1 MRTRAV
7 AVASERSLA
16 VGQVELECLPEALIV
31 VYRGVGAFRK
41 GYAPGA
47 LTTGT
52 RIEVPWNSVR
62 EASFEG
68 DRLFLQVDEAIT
80 PHHRLLLAGFSAGD
94 PPDPSELRKQRL
106 LLRIGTGVA
115 MLVGGLL
122 AAVTVTR
129 ISSDAGA
136 SAAVLLGCFGAGVV
150 LFVGLV
156 ADHRLG
162 LGGPTSEAARLGL
175 ALDLAARL
183 PHLSIALE
191 PALPRPMPPPLPLPS
206 FQALLPR
213 TTTAVVITMSAA
225 LLGAVLTAGWL
236 ARAPSRAAEEY
247 RERAAPSRE
256 EPSPRER
263 VATAAPAPAAPAM
276 EAPSAA
282 AGVGAPTSNLPTS
295 GAAVLAGPC
304 RCQRA
309 DSLLWRDGLPRL
321 STVLID
327 RRQKEHNGHLHLE
340 LELGVVNNWD
350 KPFPEVSL
358 LVQFYER
365 DPPPSRKRTETFNR
379 PLYFEG
385 PLMPGQAIMW
395 HVEARGNDFEVMIP
409 PTPMLDPLGAD
420 AAATNLVADLLKAI
434 HRPIR
439 LHGAMMLAY
448 LGDPRAK
455 EGALGLREALREEEA
470 PYIDRLLWTLGDV
483 RTCAVAVSESGNVRT
498 VHACVFNGTKESRT
512 GLGLRLRALDRPFHY
527 DTPVEAPPLVV
538 AERTFKLTGQ
548 LPPGGGAAV
557 TIAFDTTNPDAVV
570 PQAFEAYADREELV
584 F

>member
-1 MRTRAV
+1 MRTRAI
-7 AVASERSLA
+7 AVASEHSDA
-16 VGQVELECLPEALIV
+16 VGTVELECTPLALVI
-31 VYRGVGAFRK
+31 VYRGVGAFQK

-52 RIEVPWNSVR
+52 RVEVPWNAVR

-68 DRLFLQVDEAIT
+68 DRLFLHVDEATT
-80 PHHRLLLAGFSAGD
+80 PYRRLLLGGFSTGD
-94 PPDPSELRKQRL
+94 PPDPRELRRQRL
-106 LLRIGTGVA
+106 LVRIGTAVA

-122 AAVTVTR
+122 AAVTVAR
-129 ISSDAGA
+129 VSSDAGA
-136 SAAVLLGCFGAGVV
+136 TAAVLLGCLGAAVV

-156 ADHRLG
+156 ADHKLG
-162 LGGPTSEAARLGL
+162 LGGPETDAARVGL
-175 ALDLAARL
+175 AMELAAHL
-183 PHLSIALE
+183 PHLSSALQ
-191 PALPRPMPPPLPLPS
+191 PTLPRPPPPPLALPS

-236 ARAPSRAAEEY
+236 ARSPARTRSDEGEAPL
-247 RERAAPSRE
+247 RERTPEQASRPPPPAEREPIPAVAAVPAAVPS
-256 EPSPRER
+256 
-263 VATAAPAPAAPAM
+263 AAPAPSGPT
-276 EAPSAA
+276 E
-282 AGVGAPTSNLPTS
+282 GAVALS
-295 GAAVLAGPC
+295 GSC
-304 RCQRA
+304 TCQRS

-327 RRQKEHNGHLHLE
+327 RHQKEHNGHLHLE

-350 KPFPEVSL
+350 QAFPEVSL

-365 DPPPSRKRTETFNR
+365 DPPPSTKRTPTFNR

-385 PLMPGQAIMW
+385 PLAPGQAIMW
-395 HVEARGNDFEVMIP
+395 HVDARGNDFEVIVP
-409 PTPMLDPLGAD
+409 PTPMLDVLGAD
-420 AAATNLVADLLKAI
+420 ASATNLLADLLKAI

-470 PYIDRLLWTLGDV
+470 PYIDRLLWTLGEV
-483 RTCAVAVSESGNVRT
+483 RTCSVAVSESGNVRT
-498 VHACVFNGTKESRT
+498 VHACVFNTTKAPRKA
-512 GLGLRLRALDRPFHY
+512 LGLRLRALDRPFHY

-538 AERTFKLTGQ
+538 AEHTWKLTGE
-548 LPPGGGAAV
+548 LSPGAGATV

-570 PQAFEAYADREELV
+570 PQAFEAYAEKEELV